1 MKQKLPLHVAI
12 VMDGNGRWAE
22 KRGLLRVEGHRAGIE
37 PVKIVIQSCLE
48 KKIKFLSLFAFSSEN
63 WLRPKNEIDFLMQLF
78 VSALQEE
85 IKTLHEHGVC
95 LKFTG
100 DKTKLK
106 TALQEEMRKAELL
119 TKNNENLFLNIAV
132 NYSGRWDIIQ
142 AIQTCVNNI
151 SQGYVKEEI
160 SEQLLESFLDTKGI
174 PDPDLFIRTSGEK
187 RISNF
192 FLWQLAYTELYFS
205 DLHWPDFNEE
215 EFAKALLSYS
225 KRERRFGKISEQ
237 LIENKIC

>member
-1 MKQKLPLHVAI
+1 MKQKLPHHVAI

-37 PVKIVIQSCLE
+37 PVKMVIQSCLE

-63 WLRPKNEIDFLMQLF
+63 WSRPKNEIDFLMQLF
-78 VSALQEE
+78 IRALQDE
-85 IKTLHEHGVC
+85 IKTLHEYGVC

-100 DKTKLK
+100 DRTKL
-106 TALQEEMRKAELL
+106 TNTLQQEMHAAEQL
-119 TKNNENLFLNIAV
+119 TQNNENLFLRIAV

-142 AIQTCVNNI
+142 AVRTYMRQVAKD
-151 SQGYVKEEI
+151 SFHMEI
-160 SEQLLESFLDTKGI
+160 NETLLENYLETKGV

-205 DLHWPDFNEE
+205 DIHWPDFNEE
-215 EFAKALLSYS
+215 EFTKALLSYS
-225 KRERRFGKISEQ
+225 KRERRFGQISEQ
-237 LIENKIC
+237 LIENKLC